1 MAVAD
6 GDPNLN
12 DQTAL
17 SVEAERLRASHALGR
32 SERLT
37 TLFDY
42 LLRRSVG
49 GRSPKEVEIA
59 MDVFGRP
66 ADFDAMHDAV
76 VRVYVHK
83 LRQRLSDAY
92 AAMPDRAGAR
102 IFIPRGEYKLVL
114 ESGLAAAEPVLDD
127 EIVIPRRRLRLWAM
141 AAAATLVVAVGATWL
156 IARPQL
162 TPAEQEL
169 VAVRKS
175 AAWAPLFSDRKITLM
190 ILGDYYIFGE
200 SDDGMD
206 VARLVREYAINS
218 RQDLAE
224 FLLHHPD
231 RMGKYMD
238 LDLRYL
244 PIGTGL
250 ALRDIAP
257 IITPRKSP
265 QDVRVMMASDL
276 SPTSVKSANIVYVG
290 YLSGMGILR
299 DIVFSGSRFRIG
311 ETFDDIVDSKT
322 GQRYVSQGGKSD
334 EGGALYKDYGY
345 FASFRGPEG
354 NRIVIV
360 AGTRDAAL
368 MQTADAASRAA
379 MLAEAQKA
387 AGGAESFEA
396 LYEVDGMNRLNVA
409 GRLIAASPLDP
420 AKMWR
425 VTPPAH

>member
-1 MAVAD
+1 MPD
-6 GDPNLN
+6 GDPHLT
-12 DQTAL
+12 DATAL
-17 SVEAERLRASHALGR
+17 AVEAQRLRAAGALGR

-37 TLFDY
+37 ALFDF
-42 LLRRSVG
+42 LLTRSVG

-92 AAMPDRAGAR
+92 AATPDYAGAR
-102 IFIPRGEYKLVL
+102 LSIPRGEYRLVL
-114 ESGLAAAEPVLDD
+114 ADGPVVEEPAAD
-127 EIVIPRRRLRLWAM
+127 EVVIPRARLRQLAV
-141 AAAATLVVAVGATWL
+141 AAGAVLLLAVVATWL
-156 IARPQL
+156 IVRPQP
-162 TPAEQEL
+162 TPMEREL
-169 VAVRKS
+169 AAVRRTP
-175 AAWAPLFSDRKITLM
+175 AWAPLFGDHKITLM

-218 RQDLAE
+218 RQDLDE
-224 FLLHHPD
+224 YLLHHPD
-231 RMGKYMD
+231 RMGRYMD

-244 PIGTGL
+244 PIGAGL
-250 ALRDIAP
+250 ALRDVSP
-257 IITPRKSP
+257 IITPKKSP

-276 SPTSVKSANIVYVG
+276 SATSVKSANIVYVG

-299 DIVFSGSRFRIG
+299 DVVFSASRFRIG
-311 ETFDDIVDSKT
+311 ETFDDILDTKT
-322 GQRYVSQGGKSD
+322 NIRYASQGGGSD

-360 AGTRDAAL
+360 AGTRDVAL
-368 MQTADAASRAA
+368 MQTAETASRAT
-379 MLAEAQKA
+379 LLKEAQKA
-387 AGGAESFEA
+387 AGGADSFEA
-396 LYEVDGMNRLNVA
+396 LYEVDGMNRLNVS

-420 AKMWR
+420 ARMFR
-425 VTPPAH
+425 TVAAAH

>member
-1 MAVAD
+1 MAD
-6 GDPNLN
+6 GDPSLN

-17 SVEAERLRASHALGR
+17 AVEAERLRGTGALGR

-37 TLFDY
+37 ALFDY
-42 LLRRSVG
+42 LLGRSVG

-83 LRQRLSDAY
+83 LRQRLTDAY
-92 AAMPDRAGAR
+92 AAMPDHAGSR
-102 IFIPRGEYKLVL
+102 LSIPRGEYKLML
-114 ESGLAAAEPVLDD
+114 ESGPPAAATPLDD
-127 EIVIPRRRLRLWAM
+127 IVISRSRLRLWAM
-141 AAAATLVVAVGATWL
+141 AAAALLAVAVATTWL
-156 IARPQL
+156 IARPQP
-162 TPAEQEL
+162 TPAEREL
-169 VAVRKS
+169 ADVRKT
-175 AAWAPLFSDRKITLM
+175 AAWAPIFNDHKITLM

-218 RQDLAE
+218 RQDLDE
-224 FLLHHPD
+224 YLLQHPVK
-231 RMGKYMD
+231 MGRYMD

-244 PIGTGL
+244 PIGAGQ
-250 ALRDIAP
+250 ALRDVSP
-257 IITPRKSP
+257 ILTPRKSP
-265 QDVRVMMASDL
+265 QDVRVMLASDL
-276 SPTSVKSANIVYVG
+276 SPTSVKSANVVYVG

-299 DIVFSGSRFRIG
+299 DLVFNASRFRIG
-311 ETFDDIVDSKT
+311 DTFDDIIDTKT
-322 GQRYVSQGGKSD
+322 GQRYASQGGGSD
-334 EGGALYKDYGY
+334 DGGALYKDYGY

-368 MQTADAASRAA
+368 MQTADNASRAQ
-379 MLAEAQKA
+379 LLDDAQKA
-387 AGGAESFEA
+387 AGGSDSFEA
-396 LYEVDGMNRLNVA
+396 LYEVDGVNRLNVA

-420 AKMWR
+420 SKMWR
-425 VTPPAH
+425 SLPPAH